1 MLLDNAEVDIKLA
14 KYAVSPEG
22 NPTNDELM
30 LGAAAYH
37 VQQAIEKVLKYI
49 LQTEA
54 GMTESDK
61 GYKTHNI
68 SMLIYLVDSKTT
80 FPVPEKLVEMSS
92 LITDWEATTRYAGS
106 SVGTRNNIIEA
117 MDLYKELKTEIQERK
132 KDSAN
137 RGEESIQDV
146 KHSHV

>member
-30 LGAAAYH
+30 LGAVAYH
-37 VQQAIEKVLKYI
+37 AQQAIEKALKYV

-54 GMTESDK
+54 GKTETDK

-68 SMLIYLVDSKTT
+68 STLIEWVENEID
-80 FPVPEKLVEMSS
+80 FPIPEKLIEMDNI
-92 LITDWEATTRYAGS
+92 ITDWER
-106 SVGTRNNIIEA
+106 
-117 MDLYKELKTEIQERK
+117 KTYVNFCLNQTCFHG
-132 KDSAN
+132 N
-137 RGEESIQDV
+137 
-146 KHSHV
+146 SHLSHTF

>member
-30 LGAAAYH
+30 PGAAAYH
-37 VQQAIEKVLKYI
+37 VQQAIEKALKHI

-68 SMLIYLVDSKTT
+68 SMLIYLVDSKTD

-106 SVGTRNNIIEA
+106 SVGTRTNIIEA
-117 MDLYKELKTEIQERK
+117 MDIYTELKTEIQ
-132 KDSAN
+132 N
-137 RGEESIQDV
+137 RDTI
-146 KHSHV
+146 

>member
-37 VQQAIEKVLKYI
+37 VQQAIEKALKHI

-68 SMLIYLVDSKTT
+68 SMLIYLVDSKTD

-106 SVGTRNNIIEA
+106 SVGTRTNIIEA
-117 MDLYKELKTEIQERK
+117 MDIYTELKTEIQ
-132 KDSAN
+132 N
-137 RGEESIQDV
+137 RDTI
-146 KHSHV
+146 